1 MNDKSVES
9 LLYKFL
15 KNNKKWMFGN
25 FILILFNYPFEI
37 VVLSYLS
44 GQIFS
49 RINNL
54 KKNWDTMKKLLIYL
68 LVAYIILELT
78 VSLNDYYYG
87 IMTPKL
93 ETYVRKTIIQKI
105 MNKIEINYDT
115 INLGEVTQRL
125 LKIPPSIS
133 EFYDRFNKYILP
145 FIITFV
151 IVVIYLFF
159 MNWKVGLIG
168 FISLLIY
175 SVIYYFLAK
184 SATNVSKNREYE
196 ETLLYEDIE
205 DTLGNT
211 MSIFTSNQLNYENKR
226 MENKQFMFDK
236 VFRDEMTKNA
246 SFKFKVSIMNIFLF
260 IILNGT
266 ALYLYKNNTLPP
278 SKTISIITMTIFLIK
293 HIRVL
298 SRLVSDSMVYN
309 GTIQEGNRYLQELG
323 TNIIQDGTETN
334 FINNGEIVF
343 QNLHFKYKNSDT
355 YSLKNINLKISK
367 NENII
372 IVGTSGSG
380 KSTILKLILG
390 FYQPNMG
397 SITIDNTNIKN
408 ANRKYLRSN
417 ISYINQNTTLFNRP
431 IIDNIIYGTKYN
443 RNDAINII
451 KKLKVID
458 IFKSKNLYKNAGRNG
473 NNLSGGQKQV
483 IHLLRCYLRKTKII
497 LLDEPTS
504 AVDKI
509 HRDYVLDMIREL
521 MKQSTLIIVTHDLS
535 MVPLFN
541 RVVKME
547 YGEIISDNNIK
558 NYY

>member
-1 MNDKSVES
+1 MNKKSVES
-9 LLYKFL
+9 LLIDFL
-15 KNNKKWMFGN
+15 KDNKKWMIGN

-54 KKNWDTMKKLLIYL
+54 KKNWNTMKKLLVYL

-78 VSLNDYYYG
+78 VSLNDYYHG

-93 ETYVRKTIIQKI
+93 ETHIRKNIIQRI
-105 MNKIEINYDT
+105 INKIEINYDT
-115 INLGEVTQRL
+115 LNLGEITQRL

-151 IVVIYLFF
+151 IVCIYLFIL
-159 MNWKVGLIG
+159 NWKIGLIG
-168 FISLLIY
+168 FGTLLIY
-175 SVIYYFLAK
+175 SIIYYYLSK
-184 SATNVSKNREYE
+184 NATDISKNREYE
-196 ETLLYEDIE
+196 ETKLYEDIE

-211 MSIFTSNQLNYENKR
+211 MSIFTSNQLQFENNR
-226 MENKQFMFDK
+226 MDNKQKKFDK

-246 SFKFKVSIMNIFLF
+246 SFKFKVSVMNIFLF
-260 IILNGT
+260 IILNCS
-266 ALYLYKNNTLPP
+266 ALYLYKKDILPP

-309 GTIQEGNRYLQELG
+309 GTIQESNRYFQELT
-323 TNIIQDGTETN
+323 TNIIKDGRTTK
-334 FINNGEIVF
+334 FINNGDIQF
-343 QNLHFKYKNSDT
+343 QNIFFKYKNSDT
-355 YSLKNINLKISK
+355 YSLKNINLKINK
-367 NENII
+367 NENVA

-380 KSTILKLILG
+380 KSTILKMILG
-390 FYQPNMG
+390 FYQPNLG
-397 SITIDNTNIKN
+397 TISIDNINIKN

-443 RNDAINII
+443 KNQAYKII
-451 KKLKVID
+451 KNLKVLE
-458 IFKSKNLYKNAGRNG
+458 IFKNKDLNKNAGRNG
-473 NNLSGGQKQV
+473 YNLSGGQRQ
-483 IHLLRCYLRKTKII
+483 IIQLLRCYLRKSKII

-509 HRDYVLDMIREL
+509 HKDHVLEMIKIL
-521 MKQSTLIIVTHDLS
+521 KNKSTLIIVTHDLS
-535 MVPLFN
+535 IVPLFN
-541 RVVKME
+541 RVIKME
-547 YGEIISDNNIK
+547 YGKIIYDK
-558 NYY
+558 